1 MVFHGLVVARA
12 SDGWEVTVADTADYF
27 PPMLGNGHTGIV
39 MDPTGSHPRKMFQA
53 TVFDD
58 GRIGEVS
65 TIRRVISPVCID
77 VTVDDAG
84 PRMKKW
90 RQKLDMRRAA
100 VVTSYRLGDVD
111 VSVTYRA
118 LRQMPH
124 AVMAEVDLRSVGD
137 AEVTVSVHP
146 DLPADLPPP
155 TTESAT

>member
-1 MVFHGLVVARA
+1 
-12 SDGWEVTVADTADYF
+12 
-27 PPMLGNGHTGIV
+27 
-39 MDPTGSHPRKMFQA
+39 
-53 TVFDD
+53 
-58 GRIGEVS
+58 
-65 TIRRVISPVCID
+65 
-77 VTVDDAG
+77 
-84 PRMKKW
+84 MKKW

-146 DLPADLPPP
+146 DLPADLPGAV
-155 TTESAT
+155 SAGATIWCEDGGRLQRSPRRDGLGCLARGR